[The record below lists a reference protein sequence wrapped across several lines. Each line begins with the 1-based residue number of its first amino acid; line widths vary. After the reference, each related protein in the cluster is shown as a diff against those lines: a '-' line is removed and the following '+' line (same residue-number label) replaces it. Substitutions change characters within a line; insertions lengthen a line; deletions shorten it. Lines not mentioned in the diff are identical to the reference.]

1 MSSTLNKAIGTALD
15 AAMTATG
22 GSALQKVASGGG
34 PDLRRYF
41 AETPWQQ
48 MEITVY
54 RDKYWSAEGGILR
67 ADAYCLVND
76 YQQALGGTPQSW
88 LKPDYGQPL
97 LHFQLGLSSNAQ
109 PFAMELHS
117 LADVTELGERWSR
130 WLQEQALPWLEQLG
144 TAEGVLHRLEGAHA
158 QRACY
163 LAHLGRPQEAA
174 AALQDY
180 LRTLPRNIE
189 RPLQQLHSGG
199 LLQESDAALLLRASL
214 QHEDRYREAVEQWLA
229 GR

>member
-22 GSALQKVASGGG
+22 GSALQKIASGGG
-34 PDLRRYF
+34 PDLQRYF

-48 MEITVY
+48 MEITAY

-76 YQQALGGTPQSW
+76 YQLALGGTLQSW

-117 LADVTELGERWSR
+117 LADVTDLGERWSR
-130 WLQEQALPWLEQLG
+130 WLREQALPW
-144 TAEGVLHRLEGAHA
+144 LHRLEGAHA

-163 LAHLGRPQEAA
+163 LAHLSRPQEAA

-189 RPLQQLHSGG
+189 HPLQQLHSAG